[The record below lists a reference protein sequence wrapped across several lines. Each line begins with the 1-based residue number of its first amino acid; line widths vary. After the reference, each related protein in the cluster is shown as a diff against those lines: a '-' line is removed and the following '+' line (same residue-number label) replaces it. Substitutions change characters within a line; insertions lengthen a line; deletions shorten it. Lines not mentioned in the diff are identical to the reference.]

1 MAVSLVDHIGQAHE
15 ELSFKRGDTIR
26 EIERI
31 DAASAIAASPASPL
45 ASLSA
50 AEGGLWRGTL
60 RGRQGYFRG
69 SHVVMSTIG
78 KDGAVAPAAAEE
90 LQPMA
95 LLRELRDAEE
105 MLQAKDLQVAALK
118 AMKKREEQT
127 KLLERTTRRTL
138 SRHIDGW
145 RRVVYDARAERA
157 LRAKDAEIDRLLARV
172 REMSPGRH
180 RPR

>member
-1 MAVSLVDHIGQAHE
+1 
-15 ELSFKRGDTIR
+15 
-26 EIERI
+26 
-31 DAASAIAASPASPL
+31 
-45 ASLSA
+45 
-50 AEGGLWRGTL
+50 
-60 RGRQGYFRG
+60 
-69 SHVVMSTIG
+69 
-78 KDGAVAPAAAEE
+78 
-90 LQPMA
+90 MA